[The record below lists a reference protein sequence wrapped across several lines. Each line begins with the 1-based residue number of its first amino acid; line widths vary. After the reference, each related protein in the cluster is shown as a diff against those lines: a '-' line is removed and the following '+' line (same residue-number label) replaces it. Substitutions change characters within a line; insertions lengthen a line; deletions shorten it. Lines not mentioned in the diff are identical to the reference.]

1 MWYLIAIKPK
11 TNILIIWALHEKKP
25 FVRYATMCDT
35 NIEVVINK
43 HWIGI
48 WSTFSLFNTIFF
60 GNNIWPFVHQLFI
73 DLITEMVGSETNRNW
88 LTNGK
93 MLYECFFANI
103 NGNSD
108 WISFRKRKTVQI
120 RLSETWINASGI
132 QLNGYML
139 VTSIWDSIRLLISPE
154 AKIFTFCRKASNI
167 NSCVSMQRHF
177 ITSRK
182 NIVALFLPLNGC
194 WWCLS
199 AFSMSKKLVN
209 SKWGDRD
216 FSHLFLDENTK
227 YEITRIHYIGF
238 HSLSYWHS
246 NVKLCE

>member
-48 WSTFSLFNTIFF
+48 WSTFPLFNTIFF

-120 RLSETWINASGI
+120 RLSETWINAAGI

-199 AFSMSKKLVN
+199 ALSMPKKLVN

-216 FSHLFLDENTK
+216 FSHLFFGRK
-227 YEITRIHYIGF
+227 YEIRNNSNPLHRISF
-238 HSLSYWHS
+238 SFL
-246 NVKLCE
+246 LTF